1 MGFLSCAD
9 ASVFVSR
16 AFFFF
21 ADDIGRLR
29 EEDLGRHVDL
39 FGQQRPP
46 GRAGHLD
53 AQADTTPV
61 ES

>member
-1 MGFLSCAD
+1 M
-9 ASVFVSR
+9 FVSR